1 MISSMTGYGKSSV
14 QKDDIVVEA
23 EIKSLNSRYLD
34 LSLRLPKFLYDK
46 EFEIREK
53 IKSRIKRGK
62 IYLSISLKK
71 NGLEEKLNIVDSAA
85 VKSTVKV
92 LKEIRKS
99 AGLRDKIKLSDV
111 LQFQNLFLKEESEQ
125 NSEDMELI
133 SLAIDNAIDE
143 MNKMRYAEG
152 SELEK
157 DIRKRIQ
164 LIEDTINEI
173 ERIKEKN
180 LNSYFERFRE
190 KANQLVADFVDNEQ
204 RLITELAI
212 LAERYDVTEECVR
225 LRSHI
230 KMFLDTIENSDDAGR
245 KLNFILQEM
254 NREANTINSKS
265 VSAEI
270 SHAGISIKEEIEK
283 IREQIQNIE

>member
-99 AGLRDKIKLSDV
+99 AGLKDKIKLSDV

>member
-1 MISSMTGYGKSSV
+1 MISSMTGYGKGSA
-14 QKDDIVVEA
+14 QREDLLVEV

-62 IYLSISLKK
+62 IYLNISFKK
-71 NGLEEKLNIVDSAA
+71 NDEDEKINIVDKNA
-85 VKSTVKV
+85 VKSTVKI
-92 LKEIRKS
+92 LKEIRKT
-99 AGLRDKIKLSDV
+99 AGLRDKIKLTDI
-111 LQFQNLFLKEESEQ
+111 LQFQNLFLKEELEE
-125 NSEDMELI
+125 NNDDMELV
-133 SLAIDNAIDE
+133 LKAIDNAIDE
-143 MNKMRYAEG
+143 LNKMRFAEG
-152 SELEK
+152 YELEK
-157 DIRKRIQ
+157 DIRKRLQ
-164 LIEDTINEI
+164 LIEDAVNKI
-173 ERIKEKN
+173 ESIQEKS
-180 LNSYFERFRE
+180 LNSYFEKFRE
-190 KANQLVADFVDNEQ
+190 RAKQLTSDFIDNEQ
-204 RLITELAI
+204 RLITELAL
-212 LAERYDVTEECVR
+212 LAERFDVTEECVR
-225 LRSHI
+225 MKSHI
-230 KMFLDTIENSDDAGR
+230 KMFLDTIENTDDAGR